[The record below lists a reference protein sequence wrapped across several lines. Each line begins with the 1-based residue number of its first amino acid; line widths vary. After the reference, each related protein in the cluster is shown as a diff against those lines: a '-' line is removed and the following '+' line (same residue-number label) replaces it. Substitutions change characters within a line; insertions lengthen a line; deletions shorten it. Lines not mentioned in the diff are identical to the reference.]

1 MINTLEDK
9 IQLKHPDTTKVAPR
23 ISAAKYEAVRAAIL
37 DLVAEGEASV
47 PFVGL
52 ADKVAALLPPPVLQD
67 LGSVGW
73 YTTAV
78 KLHLEANGEIERVPG
93 AQPQRLR
100 RVQR

>member
-1 MINTLEDK
+1 MVDTLEDK
-9 IQLKHPDTTKVAPR
+9 IQLKHPDSTKVAPR
-23 ISAAKYEAVRAAIL
+23 ISVTKYAAVRAAIL
-37 DLVAEGEASV
+37 EVVDEDQVGVS
-47 PFVGL
+47 FVGL
-52 ADKVAALLPPPVLQD
+52 ADKVAALLAPPVLQE

-93 AQPQRLR
+93 ARPQRLR

>member
-1 MINTLEDK
+1 MIDTLEDK
-9 IQLKHPDTTKVAPR
+9 IQLKHPDATKVAPR
-23 ISAAKYEAVRAAIL
+23 ISTAKYDAVRAAIL
-37 DLVAEGEASV
+37 EVIDGDQVSV

-52 ADKVAALLPPPVLQD
+52 ADKVATLLAPAVLKG

-78 KLHLEANGEIERVPG
+78 KLHLEANGEIERVLG
-93 AQPQRLR
+93 AQRLR